1 MSNEY
6 VNIGKRIPKKDAAFK
21 ATGEATYPQ
30 DLELPGMLHAKI
42 LYSSHPHA
50 KIVKMDTRKAERLP
64 GVVCVI
70 TAKDIPPNKL
80 GIMQDN
86 PPLKGDKV
94 RSLRDEVA
102 AVAAVDEETAE
113 RALDLIKVTYVPL
126 PAVFDPFEAM
136 RRGAPRIH
144 DGPKKNMVK
153 MRDDLHYGDVEGA
166 KDRSDA
172 VVKGRFKT
180 PFINHCC
187 MGTSTSVAHWDRN
200 GRLTLYS
207 PIQIPHLAINDI
219 SKVLG
224 IPGSMIRII
233 QPTIGGAFGQKLD
246 VYPYEIIICHLAR
259 KTGRPVK
266 LSFTREEE
274 FTATVTR
281 QPTVTEASAG
291 AMLDG
296 TLTFRDALLTLDNGA
311 YVSWGATIPFVFMNP
326 LTSLY
331 KVDNIRFDTK
341 IVYTNNL
348 YSGAMRGYG
357 NPQGTF
363 VVESMMDMLAKE
375 LDMDP
380 LELRLKN
387 CNQPNSVTP
396 QGMKVTSCALKECL
410 EVAGERVGWAK
421 KRSRGPRVGRFRRGV
436 GIASLFHVGGGA
448 RIYRSDGCGAII
460 KMDVFGKITLITGS
474 TEIGQ
479 GSETALAQ
487 ITAEE
492 LGVRADDITVINTN
506 TDVKPWDV
514 GVHASRTTFIA
525 GNAAILAAR
534 KAKQRILEMASKV
547 VGEPVEDLDLKDR
560 NVFSKKDPS
569 KSIHYSKIV
578 RKGHFKEQG
587 SIITTEA
594 FYDPPTEMQD
604 DKYRGNVSATYNFG
618 VQAAEVEVDI
628 MTGKVRVLK
637 LVSAQDVGKAINPM
651 LLEGQMEGGMVMG
664 MGFALLENLKLV
676 EGRVMNPSFLD
687 YKMPT
692 VMDMPEM
699 ETILVESDEKAGP
712 YGAKG
717 IGEAGLIPTAPAICN
732 AVTDAL
738 GQRFFELPM
747 DPESVRKVTK
757 TLIKPSKRSKK

>member
-1 MSNEY
+1 MTDEY
-6 VNIGKRIPKKDAAFK
+6 VNIGKRIPKKDAAIK
-21 ATGEATYPQ
+21 ATGEAIYTH

-42 LYSSHPHA
+42 LYSAHPHA
-50 KIVKMDTRKAERLP
+50 KIVKIDTRKAEALP
-64 GVVCVI
+64 GVVCVL
-70 TAKDIPPNKL
+70 TAKDLPPNRL
-80 GIMQDN
+80 GFMQDN

-102 AVAAVDEETAE
+102 AVAAVDEDTAE
-113 RALDLIKVTYVPL
+113 RALDLIKVTYEPL
-126 PAVFDPFEAM
+126 PGVFDPFEAM
-136 RRGAPRIH
+136 KRGAPRVH
-144 DGPKKNMVK
+144 EGVK
-153 MRDDLHYGDVEGA
+153 GNKVDMKYSLHYGDVDSARE
-166 KDRSDA
+166 RSD
-172 VVKGRFKT
+172 VVIKGRFKT
-180 PFINHCC
+180 SFINHCC
-187 MGTSTSVAHWDRN
+187 MGTSTSIAHWDRD

-224 IPGSMIRII
+224 VPGNMIRII

-246 VYPYEIIICHLAR
+246 VYPYEIIICHLA
-259 KTGRPVK
+259 KKAGRPVK

-291 AMLDG
+291 AMKDG
-296 TLTFRDALLTLDNGA
+296 TLTFRDALLTMDNGA

-363 VVESMMDMLAKE
+363 VVESMMDMLAEE
-375 LDMDP
+375 LNMDP
-380 LELRLKN
+380 LKIRLKN
-387 CNQPNSVTP
+387 CNTPNTVTP
-396 QGMKVTSCALKECL
+396 QGMKVTSCALRQCL
-410 EVAGERVGWAK
+410 EVASERVGWAN
-421 KRSRGPRVGRFRRGV
+421 KRSKGPRVGRYRRGV

-460 KMDVFGKITLITGS
+460 KMDAFGKITLITGS

-525 GNAAILAAR
+525 GNAAIMAAR
-534 KAKQRILEMASKV
+534 KAKRRILEIASKV
-547 VGEPVEDLDLKDR
+547 TGEPVEDLDLKDR
-560 NVFSKKDPS
+560 KVFSKNDPS
-569 KSIHYSKIV
+569 KSMHYSKVV
-578 RKGHFKEQG
+578 RKGHFREQG

-594 FYDPPTEMQD
+594 FYDPPTVMQD
-604 DKYRGNVSATYNFG
+604 DNYRGNVSVTYNFG

-637 LVSAQDVGKAINPM
+637 IVSAQDVGKAINPM
-651 LLEGQMEGGMVMG
+651 LLEGQMEGGMMMG
-664 MGFALLENLKLV
+664 MGFALLEELKLV
-676 EGRVMNPSFLD
+676 DGRVMNPSFLD

-699 ETILVESDEKAGP
+699 EAVLVESDEKDGP

-732 AVTDAL
+732 AVYDAL
-738 GQRFFELPM
+738 GHRFYELPM
-747 DPESVRKVTK
+747 DPESVRKFTR
-757 TLIKPSKRSKK
+757 TLTKPSKSKKR